1 MCYPRI
7 PLFILVIMIYSVKRF
22 SGDDEKKGMGLG
34 TKLALG
40 TAAIGGTLLAGRA
53 GMLGTKVQK
62 GIGTATASLGK
73 KLGSQRLLNDGAN
86 TVGNAA
92 KSATAASYG
101 IKNAT
106 QAKNVL
112 GAQDFL
118 TAKQDIQSA
127 GKNASQGILDKFKIG
142 G

>member
-1 MCYPRI
+1 
-7 PLFILVIMIYSVKRF
+7 MIYSVKRF
-22 SGDDEKKGMGLG
+22 SGDDEKKGIGLG

-40 TAAIGGTLLAGRA
+40 TAAVGGTLLAGRA
-53 GMLGTKVQK
+53 GMLGTRVQK
-62 GIGTATASLGK
+62 GIGTATAAVGQK
-73 KLGSQRLLNDGAN
+73 IGSQRLLKDGAN

-118 TAKQDIQSA
+118 TAKQDIQSS
-127 GKNASQGILDKFKIG
+127 GKNAAQGILDKFKIG

>member
-1 MCYPRI
+1 
-7 PLFILVIMIYSVKRF
+7 MIYSVKRF

-53 GMLGTKVQK
+53 GMLGTRVQK

-73 KLGSQRLLNDGAN
+73 KLGSQSLLNDGAN

-92 KSATAASYG
+92 KTSTINNYMRSAVDG
-101 IKNAT
+101 
-106 QAKNVL
+106 
-112 GAQDFL
+112 GANINKKAL
-118 TAKQDIQSA
+118 DIQASMD
-127 GKNASQGILDKFKIG
+127 GKNAAQGILDKFKIG

>member
-1 MCYPRI
+1 
-7 PLFILVIMIYSVKRF
+7 MIYSVKRF

-53 GMLGTKVQK
+53 GMLGTRVQK
-62 GIGTATASLGK
+62 GIGTATAAVGQRI
-73 KLGSQRLLNDGAN
+73 GSQRLLNDGAN

-118 TAKQDIQSA
+118 TAKQDIQSS
-127 GKNASQGILDKFKIG
+127 GKNAAQGILDKFKIEG
-142 G
+142 

>member
-1 MCYPRI
+1 
-7 PLFILVIMIYSVKRF
+7 MIYSVKRF

-53 GMLGTKVQK
+53 GMLGTRVQK
-62 GIGTATASLGK
+62 GIGTATAAVGQK
-73 KLGSQRLLNDGAN
+73 IGSQRLLKDGAN

-118 TAKQDIQSA
+118 TAKQDIQSS
-127 GKNASQGILDKFKIG
+127 GKNAAQGILDKFKIG

>member
-1 MCYPRI
+1 
-7 PLFILVIMIYSVKRF
+7 MIYSVKRF

-53 GMLGTKVQK
+53 GMLGTRVQK

-118 TAKQDIQSA
+118 TAKQDIQSS
-127 GKNASQGILDKFKIG
+127 GKNAAQGILDKFKIG

>member
-1 MCYPRI
+1 
-7 PLFILVIMIYSVKRF
+7 MIYSVKRF

-53 GMLGTKVQK
+53 GMLGSGIQK
-62 GIGTATASLGK
+62 GIGTATAAVGQK
-73 KLGSQRLLNDGAN
+73 IGSQRLLKDGAN

-92 KSATAASYG
+92 KTSTINNYMRSAVDG
-101 IKNAT
+101 
-106 QAKNVL
+106 
-112 GAQDFL
+112 GANINKKAL
-118 TAKQDIQSA
+118 DIQASMD
-127 GKNASQGILDKFKIG
+127 GKNAAQGILDKFKIG

>member
-1 MCYPRI
+1 
-7 PLFILVIMIYSVKRF
+7 MIYSVKRF

-53 GMLGTKVQK
+53 GMLGSGIQK
-62 GIGTATASLGK
+62 GLGTATAAVGQK
-73 KLGSQRLLNDGAN
+73 IGSQRLLKDGAN

-92 KSATAASYG
+92 KTSTINNYMRSAVDG
-101 IKNAT
+101 
-106 QAKNVL
+106 
-112 GAQDFL
+112 GANINKKAL
-118 TAKQDIQSA
+118 DIQASMD
-127 GKNASQGILDKFKIG
+127 GKNAAQGILDKFKIG

>member
-1 MCYPRI
+1 
-7 PLFILVIMIYSVKRF
+7 MIYSVKRF

-53 GMLGTKVQK
+53 GMLGTRVQK

-73 KLGSQRLLNDGAN
+73 KLGSQRLLNEGAN

-92 KSATAASYG
+92 KTSTINNYMRSAVDG
-101 IKNAT
+101 
-106 QAKNVL
+106 
-112 GAQDFL
+112 GANINKKAL
-118 TAKQDIQSA
+118 DIQASMD
-127 GKNASQGILDKFKIG
+127 GKNAAQGILDKFKIG

>member
-1 MCYPRI
+1 
-7 PLFILVIMIYSVKRF
+7 MIYSVKRF
-22 SGDDEKKGMGLG
+22 SGDDEKKGIGLG

-53 GMLGTKVQK
+53 GMLGSGIQK
-62 GIGTATASLGK
+62 GIGTATAAVGQK
-73 KLGSQRLLNDGAN
+73 IGSQRLLKDGAN

-92 KSATAASYG
+92 KTSTINNYMRSAVDG
-101 IKNAT
+101 
-106 QAKNVL
+106 
-112 GAQDFL
+112 GANINKKAL
-118 TAKQDIQSA
+118 DIQASMD

>member
-1 MCYPRI
+1 
-7 PLFILVIMIYSVKRF
+7 MIYSVKRF

-53 GMLGTKVQK
+53 GMLGTRVQK
-62 GIGTATASLGK
+62 GIGTATAAVGQK
-73 KLGSQRLLNDGAN
+73 IGSQRLLKDGAN

-118 TAKQDIQSA
+118 TAKQDIQSS
-127 GKNASQGILDKFKIG
+127 GKNVDQGILDKFKIEG
-142 G
+142 

>member
-1 MCYPRI
+1 
-7 PLFILVIMIYSVKRF
+7 MIYSVKRF
-22 SGDDEKKGMGLG
+22 SGDDEKKGIGLG

-53 GMLGTKVQK
+53 GMLGSGIQK
-62 GIGTATASLGK
+62 GIGTATAAVGQTI
-73 KLGSQRLLNDGAN
+73 GSQRLLKDGAN

-92 KSATAASYG
+92 KTSTINNYMRSAVDG
-101 IKNAT
+101 
-106 QAKNVL
+106 
-112 GAQDFL
+112 GANINKKAL
-118 TAKQDIQSA
+118 DIQASMD

>member
-1 MCYPRI
+1 
-7 PLFILVIMIYSVKRF
+7 MIYSVKRF

-53 GMLGTKVQK
+53 GMLGTRVQK
-62 GIGTATASLGK
+62 GIGTATAAVGQK
-73 KLGSQRLLNDGAN
+73 IGSQRLLKDGAN

-118 TAKQDIQSA
+118 TAKQDIQSS
-127 GKNASQGILDKFKIG
+127 GKNAAQGILDKFKIEG
-142 G
+142 

>member
-1 MCYPRI
+1 
-7 PLFILVIMIYSVKRF
+7 MIYSVKRF
-22 SGDDEKKGMGLG
+22 SGDDEKKGIGLG

-53 GMLGTKVQK
+53 GMLGTRVQK

-92 KSATAASYG
+92 KTSTINNYMRSAVDG
-101 IKNAT
+101 
-106 QAKNVL
+106 
-112 GAQDFL
+112 GANINKKAL
-118 TAKQDIQSA
+118 DIQASMD
-127 GKNASQGILDKFKIG
+127 GKNAAQGILDKFKIG